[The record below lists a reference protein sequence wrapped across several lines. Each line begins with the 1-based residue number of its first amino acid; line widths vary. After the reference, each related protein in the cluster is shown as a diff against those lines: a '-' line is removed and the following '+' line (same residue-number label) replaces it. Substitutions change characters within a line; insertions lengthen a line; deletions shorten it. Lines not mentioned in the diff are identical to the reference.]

1 MDALQTAQRTEQTQF
16 LCFALAGE
24 AYGIPILKVREI
36 QASASITRIPKAPSY
51 MPGVIN
57 LRGAIVPIIDLRV
70 RFALGAPPEGGR
82 PVMVIVE
89 VEGRTLGMRVD
100 AVSEVV
106 DLDPAKIQPPPEWGG
121 DMALDREF
129 ISGLTSLPAH
139 AEGDESMLILL
150 NLDRLLSQ
158 DELRSLTTPEAN

>member
-1 MDALQTAQRTEQTQF
+1 MEALQITQRTEQTQF

-36 QASASITRIPKAPSY
+36 QASASITRIPKAPAY

-70 RFALGAPPEGGR
+70 RFSLGALAEGGR
-82 PVMVIVE
+82 PVMIIVE

-106 DLDPAKIQPPPEWGG
+106 DLDPGKIQPPPEWGN
-121 DMALDREF
+121 DLTLDREF
-129 ISGLTSLPAH
+129 ISGLTSLPAGP
-139 AEGDESMLILL
+139 EGDEAMLILL

-158 DELRSLTTPEAN
+158 DELRSLNAPEGV

>member
-1 MDALQTAQRTEQTQF
+1 MEALQTAHRPEQMQI

-36 QASASITRIPKAPSY
+36 QATATLTRIPKAPPF

-57 LRGAIVPIIDLRV
+57 LRGAIVPIIDLRT
-70 RFALGAPPEGGR
+70 RFALGEAPEGGR

-89 VEGRTLGMRVD
+89 VQGRTLGMRVD

-106 DLDPAKIQPPPEWGG
+106 DLDPAGIQPPPEWGG
-121 DMALDREF
+121 DSTLDREF
-129 ISGLTSLPAH
+129 ISGLAH
-139 AEGDESMLILL
+139 LTGTEAEDTMLILL
-150 NLDRLLSQ
+150 DLDRLLSP
-158 DELRSLTTPEAN
+158 DELKALNPAEGM

>member
-1 MDALQTAQRTEQTQF
+1 MDVLQPAQRTEPMQI

-36 QASASITRIPKAPSY
+36 QASASITRIPKAPAF

-57 LRGAIVPIIDLRV
+57 LRGAIVPIIDLRL
-70 RFALGAPPEGGR
+70 RFGLGAPPEGGR

-89 VEGRTLGMRVD
+89 VQGRTLGMRVD

-106 DLDPAKIQPPPEWGG
+106 DLEADRVQPPPDWGG
-121 DMALDREF
+121 EAAPDREF
-129 ISGLTSLPAH
+129 ISGLAH
-139 AEGDESMLILL
+139 LTDPEGTETMLILL
-150 NLDRLLSQ
+150 DLERLLSPE
-158 DELRSLTTPEAN
+158 ELRTLPSPDAP